1 MLKAGTPQ
9 RVDNDPIG
17 TGPFQ
22 LVQYQ
27 KDAKIL
33 YKAFD
38 RYWEGKPK
46 IDRLVFSITPDAT
59 VRYAKLQRTSAVMPF
74 PNPADLAR
82 MRQDGNLQVMEKS
95 GLNIG
100 FTAFNTQKNRWIT
113 SRCAGRWRWR
123 STSRRSSRRCST
135 APASLPEPAA
145 ADPVGQ
151 QRAA

>member
-59 VRYAKLQRTSAVMPF
+59 VRYAKLQKNECQVMPF

-100 FTAFNTQKNRWIT
+100 FLAFNTQKT
-113 SRCAGRWRWR
+113 
-123 STSRRSSRRCST
+123 
-135 APASLPEPAA
+135 
-145 ADPVGQ
+145 VG
-151 QRAA
+151 

>member
-59 VRYAKLQRTSAVMPF
+59 VRYAKLQRTSA
-74 PNPADLAR
+74 R
-82 MRQDGNLQVMEKS
+82 
-95 GLNIG
+95 
-100 FTAFNTQKNRWIT
+100 
-113 SRCAGRWRWR
+113 
-123 STSRRSSRRCST
+123 
-135 APASLPEPAA
+135 
-145 ADPVGQ
+145 
-151 QRAA
+151 

>member
-1 MLKAGTPQ
+1 MEFGTLIDRIVKVDDHTVRFELSRAEAPFVADLGSVLRHYFSAEYADAMLKAGTPQ

-33 YKAFD
+33 QGVRPLLGRQTGRSTGWCFD
-38 RYWEGKPK
+38 HAGC
-46 IDRLVFSITPDAT
+46 DGALT
-59 VRYAKLQRTSAVMPF
+59 MPGEVF
-74 PNPADLAR
+74 PNPADPAR

-100 FTAFNTQKNRWIT
+100 FLAFNTQKT
-113 SRCAGRWRWR
+113 
-123 STSRRSSRRCST
+123 
-135 APASLPEPAA
+135 
-145 ADPVGQ
+145 VG
-151 QRAA
+151 

>member
-1 MLKAGTPQ
+1 MYFATILSAEYADAMLKAGTPQ

-46 IDRLVFSITPDAT
+46 RSAGILDHAGCGGALRQA
-59 VRYAKLQRTSAVMPF
+59 AKNECQVMPF

-82 MRQDGNLQVMEKS
+82 MRQDGNIQVMEKS
-95 GLNIG
+95 GEYRFPG
-100 FTAFNTQKNRWIT
+100 VQH
-113 SRCAGRWRWR
+113 
-123 STSRRSSRRCST
+123 
-135 APASLPEPAA
+135 PEET
-145 ADPVGQ
+145 VG
-151 QRAA
+151 